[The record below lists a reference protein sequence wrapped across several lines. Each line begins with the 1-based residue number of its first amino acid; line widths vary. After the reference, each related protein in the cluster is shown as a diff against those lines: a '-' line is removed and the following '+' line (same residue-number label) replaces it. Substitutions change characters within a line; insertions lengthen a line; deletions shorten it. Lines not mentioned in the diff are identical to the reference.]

1 MKAERKSEMEWDNLI
16 SKFKKSGKS
25 PSEFC
30 RKEGLKEVTF
40 YKWRK
45 LRGARKTKLPTKF
58 IEIPKETIEEFKV
71 ELRFPNG
78 LSLRIG

>member
-58 IEIPKETIEEFKV
+58 IEIPKETIEEFNFRK
-71 ELRFPNG
+71 
-78 LSLRIG
+78 